1 MTAGE
6 YMRRRV
12 TQALQVRHLCAHFRC
27 FAFFSHRE
35 AIKINHEV
43 AKDTKNL
50 LVLCNRSTC
59 HTIVT
64 WKISCFLYTLG
75 LSTKRHL

>member
-1 MTAGE
+1 MTIGK
-6 YMRRRV
+6 YVGRRMTETLKV
-12 TQALQVRHLCAHFRC
+12 CHLCAHFGC

-35 AIKINHEV
+35 AMKINHEV

-50 LVLCNRSTC
+50 LVLCIRSTC